1 MRYRKKE
8 SSEFRERGCAS
19 LVIMKRVD
27 VFHDLVSG
35 FSTDLDV
42 KKKKK
47 YRRQAAKREWSILMN
62 PQHE

>member
-8 SSEFRERGCAS
+8 SSQFRERGCAS

-27 VFHDLVSG
+27 VFYDLVSG

-42 KKKKK
+42 KKKK
-47 YRRQAAKREWSILMN
+47 YSRQAAKREWSIVMN

>member
-27 VFHDLVSG
+27 VFYDLVSG

-42 KKKKK
+42 KKKKIL
-47 YRRQAAKREWSILMN
+47 QAGSEAGMEHRNESTA
-62 PQHE
+62 